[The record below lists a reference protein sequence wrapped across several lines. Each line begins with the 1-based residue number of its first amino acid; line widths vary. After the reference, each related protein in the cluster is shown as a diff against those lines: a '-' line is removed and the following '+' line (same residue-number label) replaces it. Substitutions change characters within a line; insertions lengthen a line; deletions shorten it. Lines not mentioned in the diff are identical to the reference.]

1 MTAENEGRTGRDG
14 YDEGR
19 GGVDALMAAIT
30 GEPLTD
36 EARADAAFMAEHRSA
51 AADVA
56 LLREQLGIIGHA
68 LTEPMPASPAP
79 ERPRNPPPYDSPPAP
94 GAACSPSPS
103 AASPWRPPRP
113 CWSAWAG
120 C

>member
-1 MTAENEGRTGRDG
+1 MTAENEDRTGRDG
-14 YDEGR
+14 YEDGR
-19 GGVDALMAAIT
+19 GGVDALLAAIT

-68 LTEPMPASPAP
+68 LAEPMPPAP
-79 ERPRNPPPYDSPPAP
+79 APGHAPAPAPYDSPPAP

-103 AASPWRPPRP
+103 AASPWPPPRP
-113 CWSAWAG
+113 YWSAWAG